1 MDRYFAIYH
10 GLTPG
15 ASWAVAVERAS
26 GSPKVELLMLA
37 RTEQEAER
45 YAKLTS
51 VGQEVT
57 ARDAGTT
64 GKGQ

>member
-1 MDRYFAIYH
+1 MDRYFAMYH

-15 ASWAVAVERAS
+15 APWAVAVERAA

-51 VGQEVT
+51 RGQE
-57 ARDAGTT
+57 ATT
-64 GKGQ
+64 RTESGQ